1 MGKNE
6 GKSMEKFILWTLSPD
21 AHITSPG
28 PTSDCA
34 VAGVDKS

>member
-6 GKSMEKFILWTLSPD
+6 GKSMEKFILWTLSPG

-28 PTSDCA
+28 LTSDCTA
-34 VAGVDKS
+34 AGVDRS